1 MQQGTSSFIDPTG
14 HAHAR
19 QLLEGGVGN
28 AATRYEETKR
38 KRYSDIEESEFEFIP
53 FILEAQG
60 GVGKAAITFSKELE
74 RRKRLKTCSATRDRS
89 GKLDLLT
96 ALNIE
101 VQRFNSTAILEPV
114 PFVEPLCGSD
124 LQKHDQAMEQERLL
138 AKERLRR
145 ARSQPCRGFVMLH
158 RRNTWPHSRPE
169 VQL

>member
-1 MQQGTSSFIDPTG
+1 MRMLDSYSK
-14 HAHAR
+14 
-19 QLLEGGVGN
+19 GGVGN

-101 VQRFNSTAILEPV
+101 VQKFNSTAILEPV

-138 AKERLRR
+138 AIE
-145 ARSQPCRGFVMLH
+145 RSQPCRGFVMHH

>member
-1 MQQGTSSFIDPTG
+1 MRKLDSYSK
-14 HAHAR
+14 
-19 QLLEGGVGN
+19 GVGN
-28 AATRYEETKR
+28 AATRYDETKR

-114 PFVEPLCGSD
+114 P
-124 LQKHDQAMEQERLL
+124 LL
-138 AKERLRR
+138 NRCVG
-145 ARSQPCRGFVMLH
+145 QTY
-158 RRNTWPHSRPE
+158 RNTTRQWNRRGCWP
-169 VQL
+169 